1 LFYCSRQRFV
11 ALCKDL
17 GRAFYLCR
25 IRAYKNAGEYAS
37 DTIEKG
43 FEHSRHKLAGKHLF
57 QKSGYRSEH
66 TVKQSCYELRGIISK
81 RIEYLQD
88 RPDKSAYLASK
99 LSKSLADTITAFYK
113 GSYQFGHAVCK
124 PVQTAAIDLRQ
135 IGCKVLQSLRGTL
148 GRVLQLTLAVTHV
161 SPGFNHRLRRGIHSS
176 LGYIDGI
183 LCHRPLH
190 FIRGAA
196 Q

>member
-1 LFYCSRQRFV
+1 MRSPLALLGTQDPALIVDQSLLHIICFLISPDRFYATRLSDSVGQLFYCSRQRFV

-99 LSKSLADTITAFYK
+99 LSKSLADTITAFIRE
-113 GSYQFGHAVCK
+113 V
-124 PVQTAAIDLRQ
+124 I
-135 IGCKVLQSLRGTL
+135 SLDMPF
-148 GRVLQLTLAVTHV
+148 AN
-161 SPGFNHRLRRGIHSS
+161 PYRL
-176 LGYIDGI
+176 
-183 LCHRPLH
+183 PLL
-190 FIRGAA
+190 ISDR
-196 Q
+196 